1 MLELLKNRIEFLL
14 AQIESSAGQHNS
26 LVGRLAESKELLAK
40 LEADA
45 AAALKSGVEIV
56 HDGKAIL
63 DCIEGK
69 EHAA

>member
-1 MLELLKNRIEFLL
+1 MLELLKNRINFLL
-14 AQIESSAGQHNS
+14 AEIEKSAGQHNS
-26 LVGRLAESKELLAK
+26 LVGRLAESKELLSK

-45 AAALKSGVEIV
+45 AEALKAGVEVV